1 MILLV
6 IASSGSLKYFRIR
19 EPPVILCLGKKI
31 GVKELLDS
39 ATLKT
44 SKSFQFA

>member
-6 IASSGSLKYFRIR
+6 IASSGSLKIIQNSRTSGD
-19 EPPVILCLGKKI
+19 CLGKKI
-31 GVKELLDS
+31 VVKEPLDS
-39 ATLKT
+39 AILKT

>member
-6 IASSGSLKYFRIR
+6 IASSGSSKYFKIQ

-31 GVKELLDS
+31 RVKEPLDL
-39 ATLKT
+39 AILKM
-44 SKSFQFA
+44 SKSF